1 MNLTRI
7 SLLSSV
13 FVLLAMGVTML
24 YSASMWVGDIWF
36 HRQLQ
41 WIGWGL
47 LAAVVAGCVGARP
60 LARCYLPWFLYV
72 AALVLLLLVL
82 LPGLG
87 TKVNG
92 ARRWLWSVQP
102 SEFAKPAIII
112 ALAYYCA
119 WHLSVMGEFQ
129 PGFVRPG
136 LLVAPFVLLLF
147 FEPDWGTA
155 ILLAAVAGMML
166 SVAGVRW
173 KFLIIA
179 ATAGLLLFLL
189 VLSVNSVRLARF
201 LAFLDPERWKD
212 TYAWHVWLG
221 MLAVSRGHWF
231 GVGLGEGS
239 LKLGFVPEQHTDSI
253 FTLIGEEMGLA
264 GTTLVVV
271 AFMALVV
278 SGLVIAGRAPDPFAQ
293 LLAAGITFMIGLQAF
308 INLGVAVSLLPNKGI
323 ALPFVSYG
331 GSSMITFLGCVGLLL
346 GIEARSPRGPAKT
359 LEAKA
364 SPR

>member
-1 MNLTRI
+1 MNLSRI
-7 SLLSSV
+7 FLLSSV
-13 FVLLAMGVTML
+13 FALLTVGVTML
-24 YSASMWVGDIWF
+24 YSASMWEGDIWF
-36 HRQLQ
+36 YRQLQ

-47 LAAVVAGCVGARP
+47 LAAAAAGCVGARP
-60 LARCYLPWFLYV
+60 LARCYLPWLLYAAAFL
-72 AALVLLLLVL
+72 LLLLVL

-92 ARRWLWSVQP
+92 ARRWLWGVQP

-119 WHLSVMGEFQ
+119 WHLSLMGKFQ

-136 LLVAPFVLLLF
+136 LLVVPFVLLLF

-155 ILLAAVAGMML
+155 ILLASVAGMML

-173 KFLIIA
+173 KYLFAASII
-179 ATAGLLLFLL
+179 GLLLFLL
-189 VLSVNSVRLARF
+189 ALSVNSVRLARF

-212 TYAWHVWLG
+212 SYAWHVWLG
-221 MLAVSRGHWF
+221 LLSVSRGHWF
-231 GVGLGEGS
+231 GVGLGEGI
-239 LKLGFVPEQHTDSI
+239 LKLGFVPEQRTDSI
-253 FTLIGEEMGLA
+253 FTLIGEELGLA

-271 AFMALVV
+271 AFMALVA
-278 SGLVIAGRAPDPFAQ
+278 SGLLIAGRAPDPFSQ

-331 GSSMITFLGCVGLLL
+331 GSSMITFLACVGLLL
-346 GIEARSPRGPAKT
+346 GIEARSPREPAKP
-359 LEAKA
+359 LEAKE
-364 SPR
+364 SLR